1 MDFDDTEERDGIQAL
16 LIRISHQYFANM
28 YQQLSATGIH
38 PGQIPMIRL
47 LGKHDGLSQ
56 KEIAQMLR
64 IKPPTVT
71 VSLKRMENAGL
82 IERRADT
89 KDQRIVR
96 IYLSA
101 AGVDIY
107 KKMKIMVDYNE
118 KHLLKDFTESEM
130 CLLQRFLK
138 QMLENVEQIP
148 SAGIF
153 EGKKNKQDHKEER
166 K

>member
-1 MDFDDTEERDGIQAL
+1 MEFDGVEESDGIQAL
-16 LIRISHQYFANM
+16 LIRISHQYFVKM
-28 YQQLSATGIH
+28 YQQLSATGVH
-38 PGQIPMIRL
+38 PGQIPMIKV

-56 KEIAQMLR
+56 KEIAQMLK

-82 IERRADT
+82 IERRPDRE
-89 KDQRIVR
+89 DQRIIR
-96 IYLSA
+96 IYLSD
-101 AGVDIY
+101 AGIDIY

-118 KHLLKDFTESEM
+118 RHLLKDFTQSEM

-138 QMLENVEQIP
+138 QMLENVERIP
-148 SAGIF
+148 PSEVF
-153 EGKKNKQDHKEER
+153 EGRNDKEDHKEER